1 MGNSTLDIK
10 RLMEPGSVAIVGA
23 SANME
28 SISGRPLKLL
38 KRYNYKGKIYPVN
51 PKYKEID
58 GLACYPDV
66 ASLPETPDVVLVGV
80 RAELVPQV
88 IKQSVQRGVPFAV
101 IFSSG
106 FAESDNQ
113 QAQDELIDIAKRGG
127 TRILGPNCQ
136 GLVNFVSSIPLS
148 FSASLDSDARP
159 KGHVAYVSQSG
170 AFGFAS
176 FAMAAERGVG
186 FRYVVTTGN
195 QADLDVIDFGM
206 AFADDPE
213 VRLLVMYMEG
223 IKDGNRFIDLLSK
236 ARKRNLPVAVLKV
249 GRSPT
254 AQEAVRSH
262 TAALAGD
269 EAVWRTIFK
278 QYGAIEIE
286 DAQDI
291 VDLGKIFGSPKR
303 PKGRR
308 LGILTTSGGGG
319 IIMADRAYD
328 EGLEVP
334 ELPDDAKKK
343 IEEHIPPFG
352 SSRNPVDL
360 TAQVINEPEGFASSV
375 EAVIESPNIDMV
387 TVVVSMIT
395 GESGYRVAQD
405 IKNIFHKSP
414 KPFACCWLI
423 NREQGGRFLDYLRE
437 GGVPLFQSPRRCA
450 WAMSKLYESS
460 RMFEEEDEVEFER
473 RTGVLKDYPARLTEY
488 EAKQVLA
495 AYGVPITRERLCE
508 NLNDALE
515 AADEIGY
522 PVALKVMS
530 PDILHKTDAGVVAL
544 NLRSQEEVRN
554 AYGRLMEKASKVT
567 ARENIHG
574 VLIQEMVTGGL
585 EFMIGVKRDELFG
598 PIVAV
603 GLGGIYVEVL
613 KDVSLRRAPVSKKEA
628 EKMIEELKGYPLLAG
643 ARGQNKK
650 DIGALAEAIEKIS
663 ILASIEEDLQ
673 ELDANPVFVFDEGYG
688 IKAID
693 AMILRRGPQ

>member
-269 EAVWRTIFK
+269 EAVWRTIF
-278 QYGAIEIE
+278 
-286 DAQDI
+286 
-291 VDLGKIFGSPKR
+291 
-303 PKGRR
+303 
-308 LGILTTSGGGG
+308 
-319 IIMADRAYD
+319 
-328 EGLEVP
+328 
-334 ELPDDAKKK
+334 
-343 IEEHIPPFG
+343 
-352 SSRNPVDL
+352 
-360 TAQVINEPEGFASSV
+360 
-375 EAVIESPNIDMV
+375 
-387 TVVVSMIT
+387 
-395 GESGYRVAQD
+395 
-405 IKNIFHKSP
+405 
-414 KPFACCWLI
+414 
-423 NREQGGRFLDYLRE
+423 
-437 GGVPLFQSPRRCA
+437 
-450 WAMSKLYESS
+450 
-460 RMFEEEDEVEFER
+460 
-473 RTGVLKDYPARLTEY
+473 
-488 EAKQVLA
+488 
-495 AYGVPITRERLCE
+495 
-508 NLNDALE
+508 
-515 AADEIGY
+515 
-522 PVALKVMS
+522 
-530 PDILHKTDAGVVAL
+530 TD
-544 NLRSQEEVRN
+544 
-554 AYGRLMEKASKVT
+554 
-567 ARENIHG
+567 
-574 VLIQEMVTGGL
+574 
-585 EFMIGVKRDELFG
+585 
-598 PIVAV
+598 
-603 GLGGIYVEVL
+603 
-613 KDVSLRRAPVSKKEA
+613 SLR
-628 EKMIEELKGYPLLAG
+628 
-643 ARGQNKK
+643 
-650 DIGALAEAIEKIS
+650 
-663 ILASIEEDLQ
+663 
-673 ELDANPVFVFDEGYG
+673 
-688 IKAID
+688 
-693 AMILRRGPQ
+693 